1 MKFAVKDLGPLHY
14 FLGVE
19 VTKVPNGLMLSQQHH
34 IMSLL
39 QKANIYTAKPMT
51 SPMSSAYQLHKLE
64 WDSFDDPSL
73 YCSVVGSL
81 QYLFFTHP
89 DIMFA
94 VNKVCQF
101 I

>member
-1 MKFAVKDLGPLHY
+1 MI
-14 FLGVE
+14 FLSNFE
-19 VTKVPNGLMLSQQHH
+19 WSLRKVTKVPNGRMLSQPH

-39 QKANIYTAKPMT
+39 QKANIYTVKPMT

-64 WDSFDDPSL
+64 WNSFDDPSL
-73 YCSVVGSL
+73 YYSVVGSL
-81 QYLFFTHP
+81 QYLSFTHP